1 MSRTAT
7 DPSVRRAFAD
17 ASHVPFWL
25 DRADRPHARPSL
37 AGDVTTDLAIVGA
50 GFTGLW
56 AAVQALE
63 DRAGRD
69 VVVLEAE
76 RVAFGGSGRN
86 GGFCEASLTHGL
98 HNGIDRFPDEIHDL
112 EREGRESY
120 AALVETL
127 ERYGIDCGVEP
138 TGTLAVATEP
148 HQVAWCEEAVADMTA
163 YGYEGVSLD
172 RDQVRAEIASPTFLA
187 GFWRKDAGAL
197 VDPARLAW
205 GLAVA
210 AEHLGARLHEGT
222 PVTAIEDEGAHI
234 VLTTPGGRVRA
245 RRVIL
250 GTNAFP
256 PLVREIRRYVLPVY
270 DFVLMTE
277 PLTPAQKGEVG
288 WRHRQGLA
296 DMTNQFHY
304 SRLTDDDRILW
315 GGYDAIYHWNNGVDP
330 RHERRDATYAL
341 LATQFLET
349 FPMLE
354 GIRFTHAW
362 AGAIDTC
369 SRFSVF
375 FGRRFDG
382 RLAYAAGY
390 TGLGVGAT
398 RWGARVCLDL
408 VDGIDTPRTHLA
420 LVRKKPFPFP
430 PEPFRSLGVWL
441 TRRALA
447 RSDRRQGKRGPWLKL
462 LDTFGL
468 GFDS

>member
-1 MSRTAT
+1 MSRTAA
-7 DPSVRRAFAD
+7 DPAVRRSFAG
-17 ASHVPFWL
+17 ARTLSFWL
-25 DRADRPHARPSL
+25 DSPGRPEPRPAL
-37 AGDVTTDLAIVGA
+37 ENDVTTDLAIIGG

-63 DRAGRD
+63 DRPDRD
-69 VVVLEAE
+69 VVLVESE
-76 RVAFGGSGRN
+76 TIAFGGSGRN

-98 HNGIDRFPDEIHDL
+98 HNGLERFPDEIRDL
-112 EREGRESY
+112 EREGRDSY
-120 AALVETL
+120 DGLIATL
-127 ERYGIDCGVEP
+127 ERYSIACGFEP
-138 TGTLAVATEP
+138 TGTLVAATEP
-148 HQVAWCEEAVADMTA
+148 HQVAWCHEAVADLVS
-163 YGYEGVSLD
+163 YGYDAVVLD
-172 RDQVRAEIASPTFLA
+172 RDQVRAEVGSPTFLA

-205 GLAVA
+205 GLATA
-210 AEHLGARLHEGT
+210 AERLGVRLHEGT
-222 PVTAIEDEGAHI
+222 PVRAIDEDGRNL
-234 VLTTPGGRVRA
+234 VLTTPRGRIRA
-245 RRVIL
+245 RRVIV

-256 PLVREIRRYVLPVY
+256 PLVRQIRRYVLPVY
-270 DFVLMTE
+270 DYVLMTE
-277 PLTPAQKGEVG
+277 PLTPAQRYEIG
-288 WRHRQGLA
+288 WAKRQGLA

-330 RHERRDATYAL
+330 QHERRDATYAL
-341 LATQFLET
+341 LATQFLDT

-375 FGRRFDG
+375 FGRRFGG

-408 VDGIDTPRTHLA
+408 VDGLDTARTRLR
-420 LVRKKPFPFP
+420 LVRDKPFPFP
-430 PEPFRSLGVWL
+430 PEPFRSPGVWI

-447 RSDRRQGKRGPWLKL
+447 RSDRRQGRRGPWLKL